1 MNFEELS
8 QLIKSRRS
16 VRNWQDKDVPDEVL
30 KQALELATYA
40 PSGMNY
46 QGWKSVVV
54 KDKDMINTIADAVR
68 SRAQKVA
75 SWRKLLATWR
85 IHKPW

>member
-40 PSGMNY
+40 P
-46 QGWKSVVV
+46 VV
-54 KDKDMINTIADAVR
+54 
-68 SRAQKVA
+68 
-75 SWRKLLATWR
+75 
-85 IHKPW
+85 